1 MHSNMP
7 IVRMIAWI
15 MLTWICDVSSG
26 VFMGR
31 AIEAHAHARAEGAV
45 PQPQI
50 ARLMSRVC
58 YGV

>member
-1 MHSNMP
+1 MHSIMP

-15 MLTWICDVSSG
+15 MLTWICNVSSG

-31 AIEAHAHARAEGAV
+31 AIEAHAHARAEGTFPH
-45 PQPQI
+45 PQT

-58 YGV
+58 R